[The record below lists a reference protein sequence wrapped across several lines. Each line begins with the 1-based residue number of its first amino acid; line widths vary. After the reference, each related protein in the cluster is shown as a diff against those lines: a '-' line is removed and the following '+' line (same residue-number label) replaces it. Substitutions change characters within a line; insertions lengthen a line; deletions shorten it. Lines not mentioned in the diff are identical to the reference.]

1 MADKKISSF
10 KKFSEMNETKID
22 NSSSVQPEDYT
33 GIPNLPKS
41 TTKIEKEQSTRYMKP
56 RAQTPDS
63 NDYSVPE
70 EEDVDEMENNGQL
83 KYDNEV
89 KEGKVQFIGKV
100 AKMPKGVKASK
111 SLNFMEN
118 IKIPKSSIWY
128 LMIEKQDEKNG
139 AGLQMIKYNL
149 SKGFDLGRFT
159 NDLKGYY
166 EKKFAKNPKLVEKI
180 KSIEIDGDDKYSCIK
195 NIPLITVDGKK
206 LISIITE
213 DLIRLLS
220 R

>member
-22 NSSSVQPEDYT
+22 NSSSVQPEDHT
-33 GIPNLPKS
+33 GIPNLPNT
-41 TTKIEKEQSTRYMKP
+41 TTKRQKTQSTRYMEPK
-56 RAQTPDS
+56 AQSPDAD
-63 NDYSVPE
+63 DYTVPE
-70 EEDVDEMENNGQL
+70 EEDKEEMEDIGQI
-83 KYDNEV
+83 KYDDEV
-89 KEGKVQFIGKV
+89 KEGKVEFIGKV
-100 AKMPKGVKASK
+100 AKLPKNVKASK
-111 SLNFMEN
+111 GLNFMEN
-118 IKIPKSSIWY
+118 VKIPKSSIWY
-128 LMIEKQDEKNG
+128 LMIEKQDTKTV

-149 SKGFDLGRFT
+149 TKGFDLGRFT

-166 EKKFAKNPKLVEKI
+166 IKKFSKNPKLVEKI
-180 KSIEIDGDDKYSCIK
+180 NSIEIDGNDKYSWIK

>member
-1 MADKKISSF
+1 MADKKIVSSF
-10 KKFSEMNETKID
+10 KKFSEMNEF
-22 NSSSVQPEDYT
+22 SSSIQPEDHT
-33 GIPNLPKS
+33 GMPNLPKPN
-41 TTKIEKEQSTRYMKP
+41 TKIQQTQSTRYMRPK
-56 RAQTPDS
+56 AQTANG
-63 NDYSVPE
+63 NDYSIPE
-70 EEDVDEMENNGQL
+70 AEDKDEMEENGQMP
-83 KYDNEV
+83 YDEV
-89 KEGKVQFIGKV
+89 KEGKVEFIGKV

-159 NDLKGYY
+159 NDLKSYY

-180 KSIEIDGDDKYSCIK
+180 KSIEIDGDDKYSWIK

-213 DLIRLLS
+213 DLIKLLS

>member
-22 NSSSVQPEDYT
+22 NSSSVQPEDNT

-41 TTKIEKEQSTRYMKP
+41 TTKVEKEQSTRYMKP

-63 NDYSVPE
+63 NDYSIPE
-70 EEDVDEMENNGQL
+70 EEDTDEMEDNGQL
-83 KYDNEV
+83 KYEDEL
-89 KEGKVQFIGKV
+89 KEEKVQFIGKV
-100 AKMPKGVKASK
+100 AKLPKGVKASNG
-111 SLNFMEN
+111 LNFMEN
-118 IKIPKSSIWY
+118 VKIPKSSIWY
-128 LMIEKQDEKNG
+128 LMVEKQNNE
-139 AGLQMIKYNL
+139 LQMIKYNL
-149 SKGFDLGRFT
+149 TKGFDLGRFT
-159 NDLKGYY
+159 NDLKAYY
-166 EKKFAKNPKLVEKI
+166 IKKFNKNPKLVEKI
-180 KSIEIDGDDKYSCIK
+180 NSIEIDGDDKYSWIK

-213 DLIRLLS
+213 DLIKLLS

>member
-10 KKFSEMNETKID
+10 KKFSEMNEGSFSI
-22 NSSSVQPEDYT
+22 QPEDFT
-33 GIPNLPKS
+33 GKPNLPS
-41 TTKIEKEQSTRYMKP
+41 TSTKIQQTQSTRYMKP
-56 RAQTPDS
+56 KAQTAEG

-70 EEDVDEMENNGQL
+70 LEDKDEMENIGQIP
-83 KYDNEV
+83 YDEV
-89 KEGKVQFIGKV
+89 KEGKVEFIGKV

-118 IKIPKSSIWY
+118 VKIPKSSIWY
-128 LMIEKQDEKNG
+128 IMIEKQENE
-139 AGLQMIKYNL
+139 LQMIKYNL
-149 SKGFDLGRFT
+149 QKGFDLGRFS

-180 KSIEIDGDDKYSCIK
+180 KQIEIDGDDKYSWIK
-195 NIPLITVDGKK
+195 NVPLITVDGKK

-220 R
+220 K